1 MLFSL
6 SFLSTSS
13 SREKKAEE
21 ENEEEEVSFTSDLK
35 GDKGLV
41 LEFDHDFVPHP
52 SLPPEASQWLRDA
65 STDSIEEESKGG
77 LGSEV
82 YNEETD
88 YSWDSRK

>member
-1 MLFSL
+1 M
-6 SFLSTSS
+6 STPS

-21 ENEEEEVSFTSDLK
+21 VSFTSDIK
-35 GDKGLV
+35 GNKGLV

-65 STDSIEEESKGG
+65 SMDSIEEESKGG
-77 LGSEV
+77 SGSEV

-88 YSWDSRK
+88 YSWDNRK